1 MSVNLN
7 LNPQANV
14 GQVTLRWSF
23 REFRELNRSVTWW
36 VTAGG
41 VALAMIIYAVIIAN
55 FLFALI
61 IIMVAFI
68 FVGETRRT
76 PRTLEC
82 KITSTGVVVGKK
94 YWRWSDFLNFW
105 ITYNPPAVTNL
116 YLVPKN
122 PFDPRITVPLEKT
135 NPLKVREF
143 LTKHITEDLERED
156 EPTSEA
162 INRLLKLR

>member
-14 GQVTLRWSF
+14 GQTAIRWTF
-23 REFRELNRSVTWW
+23 REFRNVDRPMSWW
-36 VTAGG
+36 VIAGI
-41 VALAMIIYAVIIAN
+41 VAGAMVVYGIATAN

-82 KITSTGVVVGKK
+82 RITSTGVVVGKK
-94 YWRWSDFLNFW
+94 YWRWSEFLNFW
-105 ITYNPPAVTNL
+105 IAYHPPTITNL

-122 PFDPRITVPLEKT
+122 PIDPRITVPLEKT
-135 NPLKVREF
+135 NPIQVREF
-143 LTKHITEDLERED
+143 LLKHTTEDLERED

-162 INRLLKLR
+162 INRLLRLR